1 MKTKTVWKTL
11 EISCGEEKRKARLLT
26 EWVVKD
32 GKEVLKGAICDNPRL
47 AQEEPYDCAW
57 SCWKL
62 LTRRAPAPPIKKA
75 PQKKKAPPKKKAAPA
90 KKKAAPARKKP
101 RIIRTKRRPR

>member
-1 MKTKTVWKTL
+1 MTSKTVWKTL

-26 EWVVKD
+26 EWIKKD
-32 GKEVLKGAICDNPRL
+32 GKEILKGVICDNPKL

-62 LTRRAPAPPIKKA
+62 LMGRAPGPALKKA
-75 PQKKKAPPKKKAAPA
+75 SQKKKTPA
-90 KKKAAPARKKP
+90 KKKAAAAVRKPAAKSRA
-101 RIIRTKRRPR
+101 RRASR